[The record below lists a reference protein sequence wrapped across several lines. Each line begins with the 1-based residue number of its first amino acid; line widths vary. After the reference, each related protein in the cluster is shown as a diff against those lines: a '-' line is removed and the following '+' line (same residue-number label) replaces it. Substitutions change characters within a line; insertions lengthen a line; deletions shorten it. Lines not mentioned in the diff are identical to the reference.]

1 MKKNIFF
8 IIAACSFLLTS
19 CGLLE
24 VKSEDKLPGDE
35 FWIDGNAANVEGFL
49 MSAYSNL
56 RKATMGSGAFLTAS
70 GDMRCASISPYN
82 NDNEGRRVT
91 YLAGNEMNEL
101 RNSPNT
107 PFGETTKWKP
117 FYEVIQTANILV
129 KEIDQVSTLTE
140 EEYRMFKAEAVFLR
154 NLAYFFMVRA
164 FGDVPYYTIAYNSA
178 SLPRTN
184 MVTVLQS
191 CLEDLRTG
199 ALGNSPEGRFLPW
212 TYNSNAKKGVRAS
225 RGSVIALMMHINLWL
240 VQFDEQNKTTYYQN
254 VVDLGEQLE
263 QNDGAYELLEISR
276 ISNVFKGGSNEGLF
290 EIAQNINAS
299 NEVFS
304 SIAVFSNNVVYRH
317 KGANENPM
325 YYYDGSY
332 IEKIFP
338 YMEEDL
344 RKSYWFDEN
353 MYSASS
359 VNRTEIIKFL
369 NIDYYGNNSITSNSG
384 NQIVFRY
391 AGALLLYAEALAA
404 LGTNDTKANELL
416 NRIRH
421 RAGASESF
429 SSGKELQDAIFWER
443 QRELIGEGHYYYDL
457 VRTGKISNIAYCAHP
472 IRRTDFNVG
481 AWTWPLHRDVLKNNT
496 NIQLNLFWE

>member
-1 MKKNIFF
+1 MKKYIFLV
-8 IIAACSFLLTS
+8 IAACSFLWTGCS
-19 CGLLE
+19 LLE

-35 FWIDGNAANVEGFL
+35 FWIEGNAANVEGFL
-49 MSAYSNL
+49 MSAYSNF

-70 GDMRCASISPYN
+70 GDMRCASITAYDT
-82 NDNEGRRVT
+82 NDEGKRVG
-91 YLAGNEMNEL
+91 YLAENMMNEL
-101 RNSPNT
+101 RTSRDT
-107 PFGETTKWKP
+107 PFGETTKWKS
-117 FYEVIQTANILV
+117 FYEVIQTANILI
-129 KEIDQVSTLTE
+129 KEIDQVPSLTE
-140 EEYRMFKAEAVFLR
+140 EEYRTFKAEAVFLR

-164 FGDVPYYTIAYNSA
+164 FGDVPYYTTAYNSV

-184 MVTVLQS
+184 MVVVLQN

-199 ALGNSPEGRFLPW
+199 AFGNSAEDSLLPW

-240 VQFDEQNKTTYYQN
+240 AQFDERNKTTYYQN

-263 QNDGAYELLEISR
+263 RHNGAYELLDMSR
-276 ISNVFKGGSNEGLF
+276 IANVFKGGSNEGLF

-304 SIAVFSNNVVYRH
+304 SLAVFSNNVAYSHR
-317 KGANENPM
+317 KANEKPM

-332 IEKIFP
+332 MEKIFP
-338 YMEEDL
+338 YAEEDL
-344 RKSYWFDEN
+344 RKSQWFDEN
-353 MYSASS
+353 MYSASG

-404 LGTNDTKANELL
+404 LGSDEAKANELL

-421 RAGASESF
+421 RAGASENSY
-429 SSGKELQDAIFWER
+429 SGKELQDAIFWER

-481 AWTWPLHRDVLKNNT
+481 AWTWPLHRDVLNNNT

>member
-35 FWIDGNAANVEGFL
+35 FWIDGNAANVESFL

-199 ALGNSPEGRFLPW
+199 ALGNSPEDRFLPW

-299 NEVFS
+299 N
-304 SIAVFSNNVVYRH
+304 
-317 KGANENPM
+317 
-325 YYYDGSY
+325 
-332 IEKIFP
+332 
-338 YMEEDL
+338 
-344 RKSYWFDEN
+344 
-353 MYSASS
+353 
-359 VNRTEIIKFL
+359 
-369 NIDYYGNNSITSNSG
+369 
-384 NQIVFRY
+384 
-391 AGALLLYAEALAA
+391 
-404 LGTNDTKANELL
+404 
-416 NRIRH
+416 
-421 RAGASESF
+421 
-429 SSGKELQDAIFWER
+429 
-443 QRELIGEGHYYYDL
+443 
-457 VRTGKISNIAYCAHP
+457 
-472 IRRTDFNVG
+472 
-481 AWTWPLHRDVLKNNT
+481 
-496 NIQLNLFWE
+496 